1 MTPSQ
6 QLAHDLVGAFPVL
19 EPVMVQ
25 HLADQ
30 DGELLPYLFM
40 ADVARWADSALGED
54 ADTVGRLLDWLES
67 EFTVA
72 APAEKDLIGLGFV
85 ETIPFPPA
93 GSALLLRLGPVLT
106 EVAVDLG
113 LLRCPSDSGAG
124 SPT

>member
-72 APAEKDLIGLGFV
+72 APAAQAGAEHYDAGLRARADV
-85 ETIPFPPA
+85 RE
-93 GSALLLRLGPVLT
+93 
-106 EVAVDLG
+106 
-113 LLRCPSDSGAG
+113 
-124 SPT
+124 